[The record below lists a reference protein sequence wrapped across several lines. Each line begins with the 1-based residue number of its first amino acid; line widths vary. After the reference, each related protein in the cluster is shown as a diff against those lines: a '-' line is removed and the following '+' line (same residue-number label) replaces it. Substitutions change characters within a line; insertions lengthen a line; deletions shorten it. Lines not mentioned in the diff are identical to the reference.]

1 MTKIKKEGRTMET
14 IPYIAIILAI
24 CGGIITI
31 IGAAEKIVNAGKF
44 INSPNM
50 EQDKRLD
57 ALEARC
63 DKYDRYFDS
72 DKQRLADLEQSL
84 SVLMQSQFAL
94 LSHAINGNDTDKLKT
109 VRDTMLE
116 YLTKRGISV

>member
-1 MTKIKKEGRTMET
+1 MET

-31 IGAAEKIVNAGKF
+31 IGAAEKVVNAGKF
-44 INSPNM
+44 INAPNA

-72 DKQRLADLEQSL
+72 DKQRLNDLEQSL

-94 LSHAINGNDTDKLKT
+94 MGHAINGNDVDKLKKAQN
-109 VRDTMLE
+109 DMFE
-116 YLTKRGISV
+116 YLTKRGISL

>member
-1 MTKIKKEGRTMET
+1 MDV
-14 IPYIAIILAI
+14 IPFWAVVLAI
-24 CGGIITI
+24 CSGIVTI
-31 IGAAEKIVNAGKF
+31 IGAVEKIVNAGKF
-44 INSPNM
+44 VNAPNV

-63 DKYDRYFDS
+63 DKYDRFFDS
-72 DKQRLADLEQSL
+72 DKQRLNDLEQSL

-94 LSHAINGNDTDKLKT
+94 MGHAINGNDVDKLKKAQN
-109 VRDTMLE
+109 DMLE

>member
-1 MTKIKKEGRTMET
+1 MDV
-14 IPYIAIILAI
+14 IPFWAVVLSI
-24 CGGIITI
+24 CGGIVTI
-31 IGAAEKIVNAGKF
+31 IGAAEKIVNAGKY
-44 INSPNM
+44 INTPNV

-63 DKYDRYFDS
+63 DKYDRFFDS
-72 DKQRLADLEQSL
+72 DKQRLNDLEQSL

-94 LSHAINGNDTDKLKT
+94 MGHAINGNDVDKLKKAQN
-109 VRDTMLE
+109 DMLE

>member
-1 MTKIKKEGRTMET
+1 MELSALW
-14 IPYIAIILAI
+14 AIILAI
-24 CGGIITI
+24 CGGVLTI
-31 IGAAEKIVNAGKF
+31 INTFDKLIGAGKAM
-44 INSPNM
+44 NAPNV

-63 DKYDRYFDS
+63 DKYDRFFDS
-72 DKQRLADLEQSL
+72 DKQRLNDLEQSL

-94 LSHAINGNDTDKLKT
+94 MSHAINGNDVDKLKKAQN
-109 VRDTMLE
+109 DMLE

>member
-1 MTKIKKEGRTMET
+1 MET

-31 IGAAEKIVNAGKF
+31 IGAVEKIVNAGKF
-44 INSPNM
+44 INAPNA

-63 DKYDRYFDS
+63 DKYDQYFSS
-72 DKQRLADLEQSL
+72 DKQRLSDLEQSL

-94 LSHAINGNDTDKLKT
+94 LSHAINGNDTDKLKKAQG
-109 VRDTMLE
+109 DMLA